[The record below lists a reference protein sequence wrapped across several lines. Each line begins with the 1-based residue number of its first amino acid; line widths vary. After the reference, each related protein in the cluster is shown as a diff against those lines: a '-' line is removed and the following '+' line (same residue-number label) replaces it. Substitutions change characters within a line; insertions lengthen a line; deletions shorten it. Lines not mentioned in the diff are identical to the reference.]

1 MWAVSVWV
9 VSEWAVSVW
18 AVSVWAVRWSY
29 QCGSVGRDQLDCV
42 AATRNK
48 AHHGASNVGVSCVC
62 VCVVQL
68 TRALR
73 NVMYKNE

>member
-1 MWAVSVWV
+1 MG
-9 VSEWAVSVW
+9 
-18 AVSVWAVRWSY
+18 SVWAVRWSY

-48 AHHGASNVGVSCVC
+48 VHHGASNVGVSCVC
-62 VCVVQL
+62 ACVVQL